1 VFTDQLR
8 TILGPG
14 GYLEGDDISARYS
27 ADITGY
33 SVGQPA
39 LVMRPRTAAE
49 VSQLLKL
56 CHGAGQQVVPQGGMT
71 GLSRGGIPKDGEL
84 VLSLE
89 RMTDIEEIDTRNGT
103 MTVQAGA
110 ILQTVQEHAEDNGF
124 IFPLDLGARGS
135 CTIGGNI
142 ATNAGGNRVL
152 RYGMMRELTLGL
164 EVVLADGTVMTGL
177 NRVVKNNAGYD
188 LKHLFIGSEGT
199 LGIVTRA
206 VLKLFPI
213 PKSQCVA
220 FCASDSFDSVIELL
234 HFAKAKLGASLSAFE
249 VMWQSYYDRVQAA
262 RPNLKL
268 PLTGDY
274 PYYVLIETSGGDE
287 ELDSRLLEGALE
299 IALEDQLVADAV
311 FTKSKAQV
319 DAFWEVR
326 DISME
331 VAATLQPYHGYDVSI
346 PLSGMQSFV
355 AALEGA
361 VAGDWP
367 DATLVMIGHLG
378 DGNLHLCINL
388 GAPPAQPPS
397 QTIDEVVY
405 TITGRH
411 IGSISAEHGI
421 GLLKRDYLRFS
432 RTEAE
437 RSLMGTLKEV
447 MDPQGILNPGRVV
460 RG

>member
-1 VFTDQLR
+1 
-8 TILGPG
+8 
-14 GYLEGDDISARYS
+14 
-27 ADITGY
+27 
-33 SVGQPA
+33 
-39 LVMRPRTAAE
+39 
-49 VSQLLKL
+49 
-56 CHGAGQQVVPQGGMT
+56 
-71 GLSRGGIPKDGEL
+71 
-84 VLSLE
+84 
-89 RMTDIEEIDTRNGT
+89 
-103 MTVQAGA
+103 
-110 ILQTVQEHAEDNGF
+110 
-124 IFPLDLGARGS
+124 
-135 CTIGGNI
+135 
-142 ATNAGGNRVL
+142 
-152 RYGMMRELTLGL
+152 
-164 EVVLADGTVMTGL
+164 
-177 NRVVKNNAGYD
+177 
-188 LKHLFIGSEGT
+188 
-199 LGIVTRA
+199 
-206 VLKLFPI
+206 
-213 PKSQCVA
+213 
-220 FCASDSFDSVIELL
+220 
-234 HFAKAKLGASLSAFE
+234 
-249 VMWQSYYDRVQAA
+249 A